1 LLSTKATVYGNKRKG
16 MGETERGGGGERVEY
31 WRKEPQI
38 VGVNN
43 RRERGGRER
52 WRKRENKEERERR
65 EKETEK

>member
-1 LLSTKATVYGNKRKG
+1 